1 MKPNKPLY
9 IILTVSTV
17 VVGLVAMLLFTS
29 SKIAVDAPWIR
40 FLPIL
45 HAILN
50 GTTSILLIAS
60 LVCAKNGKIQ
70 IHRNL
75 MTACFTLGAI
85 FLLSY
90 ITYHSTQGST
100 YFGDLNGDGVLSEAE
115 SIQVGSLRLIYIILL
130 LSHIGMSVLVVPF
143 VLFAFYHALD
153 KNFLAHKKIVKYTWP
168 IWFYVS
174 VTGVLVYLMI
184 SPYYQQ

>member
-50 GTTSILLIAS
+50 GTTSILLIA
-60 LVCAKNGKIQ
+60 
-70 IHRNL
+70 
-75 MTACFTLGAI
+75 
-85 FLLSY
+85 LLY
-90 ITYHSTQGST
+90 
-100 YFGDLNGDGVLSEAE
+100 A
-115 SIQVGSLRLIYIILL
+115 
-130 LSHIGMSVLVVPF
+130 
-143 VLFAFYHALD
+143 D
-153 KNFLAHKKIVKYTWP
+153 KHEK
-168 IWFYVS
+168 
-174 VTGVLVYLMI
+174 
-184 SPYYQQ
+184 